1 MASFPSPY
9 LAIYTN
15 SSIVKGHDTFN
26 HPLMININDLQS
38 ISLTKAFISIIL
50 PHYAFVT
57 SVLIWNKRR
66 NPMQLTQRKGKDT
79 TVKSEEKA
87 ESTFAPTP
95 RKPTR
100 LIPLDKIKFPVP
112 KVESAL
118 GPFLGKWSRVF
129 LLTRFSNFLFVLSVE
144 PILDLIF

>member
-66 NPMQLTQRKGKDT
+66 NPMQLTQRKRKNT
-79 TVKSEEKA
+79 MVRSEEKA
-87 ESTFAPTP
+87 ESAFAPIP
-95 RKPTR
+95 GNPTR
-100 LIPLDKIKFPVP
+100 LFLLDKISFLAP
-112 KVESAL
+112 KSKSAL
-118 GPFLGKWSRVF
+118 GPNLR
-129 LLTRFSNFLFVLSVE
+129 E
-144 PILDLIF
+144 A